1 MQNLRIR
8 QHLRALALVGVV
20 AAGLGVTASV
30 AVPAVAAVPS
40 DGGGSSVAG
49 PAAAEISA
57 PVPVLVDGLRLRTA
71 GNLNGGV
78 QGLLYTS
85 DQVNV
90 IAASSDLDGG
100 TWYEVSLPE
109 SSAGGLDAG
118 SVGWVYADY
127 VGTPSVVPGDGYYGP
142 GNPVAGHN

>member
-1 MQNLRIR
+1 MRYPNLTVRR
-8 QHLRALALVGVV
+8 RLRALALAGVV
-20 AAGLGVTASV
+20 VAGLGTTASV
-30 AVPAVAAVPS
+30 AVAAVPT

-57 PVPVLVDGLRLRTA
+57 PVPVLADGLRFRSA
-71 GNLNGGV
+71 GNLNGDV
-78 QGLLYTS
+78 EGLLYTS

-90 IAASSDLDGG
+90 IAASTDLDGG

-109 SSAGGLDAG
+109 SSTGGLGAG
-118 SVGWVYADY
+118 SVGWVYAAY
-127 VGTPSVVPGDGYYGP
+127 VGTPSTVPGDGYYGP